1 MKGTTF
7 YQIPGTEICPGW
19 IVEADRCGSE
29 LFVEVW
35 QGREGHSQ
43 MIINFNS
50 DIVFLAIKEY

>member
-29 LFVEVW
+29 LFLRYGEAAR
-35 QGREGHSQ
+35 G
-43 MIINFNS
+43 I
-50 DIVFLAIKEY
+50 AK